1 MDFLYFTEDF
11 VATSIYSS
19 VCGQASGEYTVKKSR
34 FIANVFHVTS
44 EEEAQRHLAEIK
56 KKYWDARHNCYAYQL
71 GMPVSMQK
79 ASDDGEPSGTAG
91 KPLLE
96 VLKTGDLTNTL
107 VVVTRYFGGI
117 KLGTGGLIRAY
128 MTAARAAIIAAPVDD
143 YVPCTVLTLQAD
155 YSYVAVIEK
164 LAGDF
169 AVPVRDRNFTDSVSF
184 TIEIPSDR
192 ISEITAVLMDKTNG
206 TLTVTNKTE
215 ETVPRRRQT

>member
-1 MDFLYFTEDF
+1 M
-11 VATSIYSS
+11 ATSIYSS
-19 VCGQASGEYTVKKSR
+19 VCGQTSGEYTVKKSR

-56 KKYWDARHNCYAYQL
+56 KKYWDARHSCYAYQL

-96 VLKTGDLTNTL
+96 VLKTGDLTDTL

-128 MTAARAAIIAAPVDD
+128 MTAAQAAIIAAPVDD

-169 AVPVRDRNFTDSVSF
+169 AIPVRDRNFTDSVSF
-184 TIEIPSDR
+184 TMEIPSDR

-215 ETVPRRRQT
+215 ETVPRQRQT

>member
-1 MDFLYFTEDF
+1 M
-11 VATSIYSS
+11 ATSIYSS

-128 MTAARAAIIAAPVDD
+128 MTAAPGPKTAAPVDD

>member
-1 MDFLYFTEDF
+1 M
-11 VATSIYSS
+11 ATSIYSS

-184 TIEIPSDR
+184 TIEIPLEQADVFKV
-192 ISEITAVLMDKTNG
+192 AFADKTNG
-206 TLTVTNKTE
+206 TGTVIKTSQE
-215 ETVPRRRQT
+215 IVPRRRQR